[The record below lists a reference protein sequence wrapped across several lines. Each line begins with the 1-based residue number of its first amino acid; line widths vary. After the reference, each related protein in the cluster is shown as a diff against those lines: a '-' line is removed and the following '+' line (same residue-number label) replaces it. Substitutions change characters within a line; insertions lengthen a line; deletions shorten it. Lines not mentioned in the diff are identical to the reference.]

1 MRRSKENNVTRYSFL
16 LARWLLEQGGLL
28 AERIVIPLDAHRGW
42 FKATDDSLLAARRA
56 DLLLISFDS
65 SRRIV
70 KCVVVEVKLREEL
83 TASGRSSL
91 YSVMREQAET
101 TEKRIRDLFDP
112 HLYPTPRADLAL
124 RSKDLMT
131 ALSFYLQRAA
141 RYNLLSPGELPGAL
155 QFVDS
160 LDSPYSLEISSLGV
174 VFERQGIGAHIDEEE
189 PGFTVHRFGLD
200 VAQRLVRRAC
210 GKQDADSSS
219 TDPGSGSPPTG
230 QRPSRPGP
238 ENSAADAII
247 SSFGSTMEGLAPVK
261 KAAAIDPA
269 MPPVKIPPVAPR
281 PSTQSLPEPPVIK
294 EPKVAAPPLA
304 MPSESA
310 PQTKIVPEAVSPS
323 RDVISTPT
331 KASSPVPDL
340 SPGIL
345 LGSHEITPQFG
356 ILGRHSDSSVAID
369 LTGCNTVSL
378 FGVQGFGKSYTLGVI
393 AEMATTAVQGINLLP
408 APLATVIF
416 HYHKS
421 DAYAPEF
428 AAASEPN
435 NKVREVEALLRDYG
449 AHPQGIKDIVLLTSE
464 AKMDERRKEF
474 PGLEVH
480 PIKFSSG
487 ELGAEGWKFLLGA
500 YGNDSIYVRQLVG
513 IMRRHRQDLT
523 LERFRTEIAAADLSQ
538 QARRLAEDRLN
549 LAEPYLD
556 DNIRL
561 GTLIRPGRTIIVDL
575 RDPWIEKDEAL
586 GLFVVM
592 MRIFASTQSN
602 GHTFNKLVIFD
613 EAHKY
618 ISESDSL
625 ARS

>member
-1 MRRSKENNVTRYSFL
+1 MTPVIFWITPLSFSRKTDSEFSLQPRAQLNSRVSFARLLKSSVWFSNPVAKRSYWTRCARYRGGWPSSCTPLKLTQRKSLVFFWL
-16 LARWLLEQGGLL
+16 VGSLSRVVWLAG
-28 AERIVIPLDAHRGW
+28 AVIAIPLDAHRGW

-124 RSKDLMT
+124 RSKELMT

-200 VAQRLVRRAC
+200 VAQRLVGRAC

-230 QRPSRPGP
+230 QPPSRPGP
-238 ENSAADAII
+238 ESSAADAII
-247 SSFGSTMEGLAPVK
+247 SSFGSTMEGLAPVT

-269 MPPVKIPPVAPR
+269 MPPVMIPPVAPR
-281 PSTQSLPEPPVIK
+281 PSTKSLPEPPVIK
-294 EPKVAAPPLA
+294 EPKVAAPPDA

-323 RDVISTPT
+323 MDVISTPT
-331 KASSPVPDL
+331 KASFRVPDL

-378 FGVQGFGKSYTLGVI
+378 FGVQGF
-393 AEMATTAVQGINLLP
+393 
-408 APLATVIF
+408 
-416 HYHKS
+416 
-421 DAYAPEF
+421 
-428 AAASEPN
+428 
-435 NKVREVEALLRDYG
+435 
-449 AHPQGIKDIVLLTSE
+449 
-464 AKMDERRKEF
+464 RK
-474 PGLEVH
+474 
-480 PIKFSSG
+480 I
-487 ELGAEGWKFLLGA
+487 
-500 YGNDSIYVRQLVG
+500 IY
-513 IMRRHRQDLT
+513 
-523 LERFRTEIAAADLSQ
+523 
-538 QARRLAEDRLN
+538 
-549 LAEPYLD
+549 
-556 DNIRL
+556 
-561 GTLIRPGRTIIVDL
+561 
-575 RDPWIEKDEAL
+575 
-586 GLFVVM
+586 
-592 MRIFASTQSN
+592 
-602 GHTFNKLVIFD
+602 
-613 EAHKY
+613 
-618 ISESDSL
+618 
-625 ARS
+625 ARSHR